1 MASPQAYAAD
11 DPAHLLERRRRLQAF
26 SSFVA
31 GAGTID
37 ELLTGAQ
44 ERILELFGAD
54 RCTIYQ
60 LDTRNRHLFSLAKTG
75 GEFKEI
81 RVGLDLSSIVGF
93 VGVSK
98 RPLNLP
104 NVYEA
109 ADLRRIHPQLRFD
122 DRWDVASGYL
132 TRSVLCV
139 PVLYEQNLLGALQ
152 ILNRSDGAPF
162 DPRDVLAAEE
172 VSKLLAM
179 AFFNQNRVKSL
190 RQQRRASRWDGLVDG
205 GAISEVDLARAE
217 EAATAARIDLARYL
231 IEKVGIARTDV
242 EKSLAMFYN
251 CEVFRFTGKET
262 IPEELRKKIRVDYL
276 KQIVAAPVEKR
287 GGVLIGV
294 IDDPLDLARTDVLR
308 AIEPGLKLQLHV
320 GLRDEIIA
328 FIEQSYG
335 MRGDVGLIL
344 KELSTEEK
352 EEGTAAVEVEGA
364 EEAKVGEGDSAVIKL
379 ANQIITDA
387 YASNASDVHV
397 EPNGKERNTIVRFRV
412 DGDCAAY
419 QEIPP
424 QYRMALVARLKI
436 MANLDISERRK
447 PQDGKIRFKMRD
459 RTIELRVATLPTV
472 NGNEDVVMRIL
483 AASKPMPLEQMG
495 FSERNLTELKKAFKQ
510 PYGLILCVGPTG
522 SGKTTTLHSCLGY
535 INTADMKIWTAEDP
549 VEITQYGLRQV
560 QVQAKIGFTFEA
572 AMRAFLRADPDV
584 IMVGEMRDKETAE
597 TGIEASLTGHLVVST
612 LHTNSAPETITR
624 LLDMELDPFS
634 FADSL
639 LAVLAQRL
647 ARGLCKACREPRKP
661 TREEFDQ
668 ICEAFGGEEVLAQQ
682 GLKFPDFPLY
692 SGRGCDN
699 CGGTGLKGRIGLHE
713 LLINNDELKRLIAHK
728 SPIEQIRQKAIEQ
741 GMVTLLQDGIQKA
754 MQGLTDMKQV
764 LAVASK

>member
-1 MASPQAYAAD
+1 MGEDQQAQ
-11 DPAHLLERRRRLQAF
+11 LELRKRLHAVCT
-26 SSFVA
+26 FVS
-31 GAGTID
+31 GANTLE
-37 ELLTGAQ
+37 ELLPGASSRMLEMFTA
-44 ERILELFGAD
+44 ERT
-54 RCTIYQ
+54 TIFA
-60 LDTRNRHLFSLAKTG
+60 LDTKNRHFYSLAKTG
-75 GEFKEI
+75 AEFKEI
-81 RVGLDLSSIVGF
+81 RVAVDPSSIAGF
-93 VGVSK
+93 VGVTK
-98 RPLNLP
+98 KPVNIA

-109 ADLRRIHPQLRFD
+109 GELKRIHPQLAFD
-122 DRWDVASGYL
+122 DRWDKASGFT
-132 TRSVLCV
+132 TRSMLCV
-139 PVLYEQNLLGALQ
+139 PVLYEGNLLGAMQ
-152 ILNRSDGAPF
+152 IINRKDRQPF
-162 DPRDVLAAEE
+162 SLRDATSAEE
-172 VSKLLAM
+172 ISRALGL
-179 AFFNQNRVKSL
+179 AFFQLNQMKALS
-190 RQQRRASRWDGLVDG
+190 QQRKPGRWDALIDG
-205 GAISEVDLARAE
+205 GAISENDLDKAMKDAAANKIDVARW
-217 EAATAARIDLARYL
+217 L
-231 IEKVGIARTDV
+231 IEKVGVPRAQV
-242 EKSLAMFYN
+242 EKSLALYFN
-251 CEVFRFTGKET
+251 CEFFKFTGQET
-262 IPEELRKKIRVDYL
+262 IPEELRKKVKFEYL
-276 KQIVAAPVEKR
+276 KQICAAPIEKKS
-287 GGVLIGV
+287 GALVAV
-294 IDDPLDLARTDVLR
+294 IDDPDDLGRVDALK
-308 AIEPGLKLQLHV
+308 AIEHGLKLELRV
-320 GLRDEIIA
+320 GFRDEILA
-328 FIEQSYG
+328 LIEQSYG
-335 MRGDVGLIL
+335 MREDVGRIL
-344 KELSTEEK
+344 KELSAESAQDKGGGEP
-352 EEGTAAVEVEGA
+352 TAAEEVSENVA
-364 EEAKVGEGDSAVIKL
+364 ESDSAVIKL
-379 ANQIITDA
+379 ANQIIADA
-387 YASNASDVHV
+387 YKRGASDIHI
-397 EPNGKERNTIVRFRV
+397 EPYGKERPTVVRFRI
-412 DGDCAAY
+412 DGDCVQY
-419 QEIPP
+419 QEIPA
-424 QYRMALVARLKI
+424 QYRTALVARVKI
-436 MANLDISERRK
+436 MANLDIAERRK
-447 PQDGKIRFKMRD
+447 PQDGKIKLKMKD
-459 RTIELRVATLPTV
+459 RALELRVATIPTA

-483 AASKPMPLEQMG
+483 AASKPMPIDQMG

-647 ARGLCKACREPRKP
+647 ARGLCKTCREPRQP

-668 ICEAFGGEEVLAQQ
+668 ICEAFGGEELLAQQ

-728 SPIEQIRQKAIEQ
+728 APVEQIRAKAIEH